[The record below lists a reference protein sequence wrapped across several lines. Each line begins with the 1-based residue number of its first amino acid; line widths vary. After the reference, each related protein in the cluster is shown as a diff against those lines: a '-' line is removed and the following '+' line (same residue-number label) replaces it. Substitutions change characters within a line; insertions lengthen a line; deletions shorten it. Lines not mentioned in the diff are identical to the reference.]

1 MTKQTYDN
9 YYRTYYVKNKEKI
22 KERTKEYK
30 VSYNKKYYEIN
41 KQIIAEKRKLDRAAK
56 KAECAKVLTEETVK
70 KLTNLNITE
79 L

>member
-1 MTKQTYDN
+1 MVQTYDN
-9 YYRTYYVKNKEKI
+9 YYRNYYQKHKEEI
-22 KERTKEYK
+22 KERYK
-30 VSYNKKYYEIN
+30 KQKFNYNSTYYQNNREKIL
-41 KQIIAEKRKLDRAAK
+41 EKRKLDRAAK